1 MHRKIYDLI
10 NFSCASLWGRG
21 NVILCKIM
29 FVREWREIVQCT
41 SASSIIKLFSLFNA
55 TIKTSTIVC
64 RISWRSFHIFF
75 FGGEIYE
82 NVDVPR
88 GFHQYWQKLFALPF
102 RVCYSSWHFDDKKI
116 YSSFLSPPSL
126 KSVYMLPCTF
136 SALLKHEF
144 AFRNQSFSS
153 MTRFHL
159 FQVRFLSWNLGLY
172 QQRPGASPF
181 YEYCDLE
188 RFLQVNTRVRKLCHL
203 IFISMRDIYS

>member
-21 NVILCKIM
+21 SVILCKIM

-41 SASSIIKLFSLFNA
+41 SASSIIKLFFCSMQPSKHQQLCVESADVRF
-55 TIKTSTIVC
+55 TS
-64 RISWRSFHIFF
+64 FF
-75 FGGEIYE
+75 FGGDTRERI
-82 NVDVPR
+82 PR

-188 RFLQVNTRVRKLCHL
+188 RYLRVFEFGNYV
-203 IFISMRDIYS
+203 I